1 MATQM
6 FIGGTWTDGTATRTR
21 RVTSPATG
29 EVLGEVPISSAAD
42 VDAAVDAARKA
53 QRTLEAMTAFERA
66 ALCHRVADLLES
78 RTDELAREIT
88 LEQGK
93 PLATEAREEVH
104 HSAGN
109 FRMYAEDAIRLD
121 TEVIPS
127 ESRGKLVF
135 TLRKPMGI
143 YGLITPWNFPLMI
156 PCELAAPALVTGSAV
171 ILKPSEFTPLIA
183 ARLVA
188 ICEEAG
194 FPPGSI
200 NLIFGERETGEALVT
215 HPGVT
220 AIGFVGS
227 AATGEAIVRAA
238 GMKRTLIEAS
248 GNGPQIVLD
257 DANIDAAAAAAVRGA
272 AYTSGQ
278 VCVATERVL
287 VHRDVHD
294 AFVERVLNDARAVV
308 LGDPLNATTTMGPLN
323 NEPTAAKMDR
333 HLGDAMT
340 KGGKL
345 LLGGERASGYP
356 TKLYYPMTVVDA
368 VGTDQLLF
376 REESFGPVLPIT
388 TFATDDEAIALAN
401 DSDLGL
407 QAAVFTSSL
416 KRAFRYV
423 HEIRTGNLQIND
435 STCYYEGRPPFG
447 GAAGTKTG
455 WGRIQIQDFT
465 DLRTVTIDYENTRD

>member
-1 MATQM
+1 M
-6 FIGGTWTDGTATRTR
+6 FIGGTWTDGNAKQTR

-29 EVLGEVPISSAAD
+29 DLLGEVPISTASD
-42 VDAAVDAARKA
+42 VDAAVAAAKKA
-53 QRTLEAMTAFERA
+53 QRALEAMTVWERS

-78 RTDELAREIT
+78 RIDELARELT

-104 HSAGN
+104 HAAGN
-109 FRMYAEDAIRLD
+109 FRLFAEEGIRLD

-127 ESRGKLVF
+127 ESRGKMVF
-135 TLRKPMGI
+135 TLRKPIGI
-143 YGLITPWNFPLMI
+143 YALITPWNFPLLI
-156 PCELAAPALVTGSAV
+156 PAELAAPALVTGSAV

-183 ARLVA
+183 VRLVE

-194 FPPGSI
+194 FPPGSV
-200 NLIFGERETGEALVT
+200 NLVFGERETGEALVT

-220 AIGFVGS
+220 GIAFVGS
-227 AATGEAIVRAA
+227 AATGDAIVRAA

-248 GNGPQIVLD
+248 GNGPQIILE
-257 DANIDAAAAAAVRGA
+257 DANIEAAAAAAVRGA
-272 AYTSGQ
+272 AYTAGQ

-287 VHRDVHD
+287 VHRAVHD
-294 AFVERVLNDARAVV
+294 AFVERVVKDAREVV
-308 LGDPLNATTTMGPLN
+308 LGDPLDPKTTMGPLN

-333 HLGDAMT
+333 HVGDSLK

-356 TKLYYPMTVVDA
+356 TQLYYPMTVVDA
-368 VGTDQLLF
+368 VGSNQLLF

-416 KRAFRYV
+416 KRAFRYI
-423 HEIRTGNLQIND
+423 HEIRAGNLQINE
-435 STCYYEGRPPFG
+435 STCYFETRPPFG

-455 WGRIQIQDFT
+455 WGRLQIRDFT
-465 DLRTVTIDYENTRD
+465 DLRTIMLDYENTRD

>member
-6 FIGGTWTDGTATRTR
+6 FIGGTWTDGMAKQTQ

-29 EVLGEVPISSAAD
+29 KPLGEVPISTAAD
-42 VDAAVDAARKA
+42 VDAAVKAARKA
-53 QRTLEAMTAFERA
+53 QRELEAMTVFERS
-66 ALCHRVADLLES
+66 ALCHRVAELLES
-78 RTDELAREIT
+78 RVDELARELA

-93 PLATEAREEVH
+93 PFATEAREEIH

-109 FRMYAEDAIRLD
+109 FRLHAEEGIRLD
-121 TEVIPS
+121 TQVMPS
-127 ESRGKLVF
+127 ETRGKLLF
-135 TLRKPMGI
+135 TLRKPIGI
-143 YGLITPWNFPLMI
+143 YALITPWNFPLLI
-156 PCELAAPALVTGSAV
+156 PAELAAPALVTGNAV

-183 ARLVA
+183 ARLVE
-188 ICEEAG
+188 ICEQAG
-194 FPPGSI
+194 FPPGSV
-200 NLIFGERETGEALVT
+200 NLVYGARETGEALVT

-220 AIGFVGS
+220 GIAFVGS

-238 GMKRTLIEAS
+238 GMKRTMIEAS
-248 GNGPQIVLD
+248 GNGPQIVLE
-257 DANIDAAAAAAVRGA
+257 DADLDAAAAAAVRGA
-272 AYTSGQ
+272 AFTAGQ

-287 VHRDVHD
+287 VQRKVHD
-294 AFVERVLNDARAVV
+294 EFVDRLLEDARKVV
-308 LGDPLNATTTMGPLN
+308 LGDPMDPKTTMGPLN

-333 HLGDAMT
+333 HLSDALK

-345 LLGGERASGYP
+345 LLGGERASGFP
-356 TKLYYPMTVVDA
+356 TQLYYPMTVVDS

-388 TFATDDEAIALAN
+388 TFASDDEAIALAN

-423 HEIRTGNLQIND
+423 HEIRAGNLQINE
-435 STCYYEGRPPFG
+435 STCYFEGRPPFG
-447 GAAGTKTG
+447 GAAGTKSG

-465 DLRTVTIDYENTRD
+465 DLRTISIDYEHARD

>member
-156 PCELAAPALVTGSAV
+156 PCELAAPALVTG
-171 ILKPSEFTPLIA
+171 
-183 ARLVA
+183 
-188 ICEEAG
+188 
-194 FPPGSI
+194 
-200 NLIFGERETGEALVT
+200 
-215 HPGVT
+215 
-220 AIGFVGS
+220 
-227 AATGEAIVRAA
+227 
-238 GMKRTLIEAS
+238 
-248 GNGPQIVLD
+248 
-257 DANIDAAAAAAVRGA
+257 
-272 AYTSGQ
+272 
-278 VCVATERVL
+278 
-287 VHRDVHD
+287 
-294 AFVERVLNDARAVV
+294 
-308 LGDPLNATTTMGPLN
+308 
-323 NEPTAAKMDR
+323 
-333 HLGDAMT
+333 
-340 KGGKL
+340 
-345 LLGGERASGYP
+345 
-356 TKLYYPMTVVDA
+356 
-368 VGTDQLLF
+368 
-376 REESFGPVLPIT
+376 
-388 TFATDDEAIALAN
+388 
-401 DSDLGL
+401 
-407 QAAVFTSSL
+407 
-416 KRAFRYV
+416 
-423 HEIRTGNLQIND
+423 
-435 STCYYEGRPPFG
+435 
-447 GAAGTKTG
+447 
-455 WGRIQIQDFT
+455 
-465 DLRTVTIDYENTRD
+465 